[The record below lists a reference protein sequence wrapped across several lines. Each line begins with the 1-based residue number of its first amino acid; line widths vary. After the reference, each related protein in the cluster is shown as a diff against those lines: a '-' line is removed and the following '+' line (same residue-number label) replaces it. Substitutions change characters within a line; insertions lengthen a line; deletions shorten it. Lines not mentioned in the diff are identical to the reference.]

1 MPFPLRTLVSVSP
14 PQKLPFHPLP
24 LLCTAQAGLGTWCK
38 APAQGFHGVLILRKQ
53 GARQDT
59 RRRGGETLTTS
70 PPRGLRLTGATS
82 GLLLFCLHQRASVL
96 PTNFRSS
103 LTKLP
108 ASLFLLALPCGT
120 WDLSSPARVLS
131 HVPCIDWKHGVLTT
145 ELPREVPASLTL
157 EMLTY
162 IHHILE
168 LKHFPG

>member
-1 MPFPLRTLVSVSP
+1 MPVPLRTLVSVSP
-14 PQKLPFHPLP
+14 PRKLPLP
-24 LLCTAQAGLGTWCK
+24 SSSSALHSPHWTGNLVQSSCTRLPWGADRQ
-38 APAQGFHGVLILRKQ
+38 Q

-59 RRRGGETLTTS
+59 RRRGGETLATS
-70 PPRGLRLTGATS
+70 PPRGLRPTGATS

-108 ASLFLLALPCGT
+108 ASLSLLALPCGT
-120 WDLSSPARVLS
+120 WDLSSPARILS

-157 EMLTY
+157 KTLTY

-168 LKHFPG
+168 LTHFPG